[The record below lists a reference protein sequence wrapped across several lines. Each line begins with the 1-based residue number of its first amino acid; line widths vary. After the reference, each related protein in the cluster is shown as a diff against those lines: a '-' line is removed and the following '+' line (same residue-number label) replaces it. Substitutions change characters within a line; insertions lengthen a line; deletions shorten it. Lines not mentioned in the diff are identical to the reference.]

1 MLATFLS
8 PMMSCFNVEL
18 AIIGQ
23 LPISFRTEL
32 NMVSSGVLFL
42 LLSFHFQDSFGF
54 FGDERKDTYTR
65 LGRLPIENLWG
76 RKQGRRLGK
85 LTSSSTCLVDY
96 FDTDNSSIV
105 TTRACS
111 RKRFFRKPEV
121 SESSSSQS
129 SQSSDELTIQV
140 SDPIIPLDV
149 WETMTGNEFEETD
162 AVDRLAQSGLQLA
175 ANEDENEWIEW
186 TAQKDT
192 EKALQE
198 KDMMSALDDGKVLVY
213 LGKAKKEGYGT
224 QIPIIKSKSIL
235 PMSAQEM
242 AELLMDSGRVQIYNK
257 MSLGRKDVMNYG
269 ENTKIVRNLTKP
281 PMAKSNMVSVTLMH
295 SRELQESEKELLSG
309 INKDREGYLVVSR
322 AVPGM
327 VDPEIAN
334 LTRNDIVL
342 GVNLLQDLG
351 PNECLMTAVTHV
363 YSPLIPTMLARK
375 AGVTSAINFVKDIRS
390 VCEPVA
396 N

>member
-1 MLATFLS
+1 
-8 PMMSCFNVEL
+8 MMSCFNVEL
-18 AIIGQ
+18 AFIGQ
-23 LPISFRTEL
+23 LPNSFLIEL

-76 RKQGRRLGK
+76 GKQGRRLGK
-85 LTSSSTCLVDY
+85 LASSSTCLVDY

-105 TTRACS
+105 TTTACS
-111 RKRFFRKPEV
+111 RKGFFRKPEV

-129 SQSSDELTIQV
+129 SQSSDDLTIQV
-140 SDPIIPLDV
+140 SDPIIPLDI

-213 LGKAKKEGYGT
+213 LGRAKKEGYGT
-224 QIPIIKSKSIL
+224 QLPIIKSKSIL

-257 MSLGRKDVMNYG
+257 MSLGRKDVINYG

>member
-1 MLATFLS
+1 
-8 PMMSCFNVEL
+8 MMSCFNVEL

-23 LPISFRTEL
+23 LPISFRIEL

-42 LLSFHFQDSFGF
+42 LLSLHFQDSFGF

-76 RKQGRRLGK
+76 GKQGRRLGK

-105 TTRACS
+105 TTTACS

-224 QIPIIKSKSIL
+224 QLPIIKSKSIL

-257 MSLGRKDVMNYG
+257 MSLGRKDVINYG

-295 SRELQESEKELLSG
+295 SRELQESEKESLSG

>member
-76 RKQGRRLGK
+76 GKQGRRLGK

>member
-1 MLATFLS
+1 
-8 PMMSCFNVEL
+8 MSCFNVEL
-18 AIIGQ
+18 AFIGQ
-23 LPISFRTEL
+23 LSISFLIEL

-76 RKQGRRLGK
+76 GKQGRRLGK

-105 TTRACS
+105 TTTACS

-129 SQSSDELTIQV
+129 SQSSDDLTIQV

-224 QIPIIKSKSIL
+224 QLPIIKSKSIL

-257 MSLGRKDVMNYG
+257 MSLGRKDVINYG

-322 AVPGM
+322 TVPGM